1 MRIGFN
7 GFIHAT
13 RLNPK
18 VGTRQYPILMEPI
31 LPTKGYSSGMDTVE
45 IGKRIRDT
53 RENKGLSQED
63 VAEVVGGGQSTIGRI
78 EAGDWKRIPTALP
91 AIAKMLGLTLE
102 ELDPELAGVPPAAPG
117 SLVSRVLGDAD
128 FKVYA
133 SAEGGPGEIIL
144 STDPIEV
151 IPRPSVVAN
160 IREAYG
166 LIITGTSMFPEFR
179 HGETAIINPLLP
191 FQPGEVHIFYAER
204 EGTARASIKE
214 LRRATADNWL
224 VTQHNPPEGKAKD
237 FSMARR
243 EWRWIHRVLGK
254 YSRR

>member
-1 MRIGFN
+1 
-7 GFIHAT
+7 
-13 RLNPK
+13 
-18 VGTRQYPILMEPI
+18 
-31 LPTKGYSSGMDTVE
+31 MDTVH
-45 IGKRIRDT
+45 IGKMIRET
-53 RENKGLSQED
+53 RENKGLSQEEI
-63 VAEVVGGGQSTIGRI
+63 AEVVGGGQSTIGRI
-78 EAGDWKRIPTALP
+78 EAGDWKRIPSALP
-91 AIAKMLGLTLE
+91 AIVKMLGLSLE
-102 ELDPELAGVPPAAPG
+102 QLDPELAGLPPPGPG
-117 SLVSRVLGDAD
+117 SLVSNVLGDEN

-151 IPRPSVVAN
+151 IPRPLVVAN

-166 LIITGTSMFPEFR
+166 IVITGTSMFPEFR
-179 HGETAIINPLLP
+179 HGETAIVNPLLP

-204 EGTARASIKE
+204 EAAARASIKE

-224 VTQHNPPEGKAKD
+224 VTQHNPPEGKSKD
-237 FSMARR
+237 FTMPRR

>member
-1 MRIGFN
+1 
-7 GFIHAT
+7 
-13 RLNPK
+13 
-18 VGTRQYPILMEPI
+18 
-31 LPTKGYSSGMDTVE
+31 MDTVH
-45 IGKRIRDT
+45 IGKMIRDT

-63 VAEVVGGGQSTIGRI
+63 IAEVVGGGQSTIGRI
-78 EAGDWKRIPTALP
+78 EAGDWKRIPSALP
-91 AIAKMLGLTLE
+91 AIVKMLGLSLE
-102 ELDPELAGVPPAAPG
+102 QLDPELAGLPPPGPG
-117 SLVSRVLGDAD
+117 SLVSNVLGEEN

-151 IPRPSVVAN
+151 IPRPLVVAN

-166 LIITGTSMFPEFR
+166 IVITGTSMFPEFR
-179 HGETAIINPLLP
+179 HGETAIVNPLLP

-204 EGTARASIKE
+204 EAAARASIKE

-224 VTQHNPPEGKAKD
+224 VTQHNPPEGKSKD
-237 FSMARR
+237 FAMPRR

>member
-1 MRIGFN
+1 
-7 GFIHAT
+7 
-13 RLNPK
+13 
-18 VGTRQYPILMEPI
+18 
-31 LPTKGYSSGMDTVE
+31 MDTIQ
-45 IGKRIRDT
+45 IGKMIRET

-63 VAEVVGGGQSTIGRI
+63 VAEVVGGGQSTIARI
-78 EAGDWKRIPTALP
+78 EQGDWKRIPTALP
-91 AIAKMLGLTLE
+91 AIAKMLGIPLE
-102 ELDPELAGVPPAAPG
+102 GLDPELAGLPAAGPG
-117 SLVSRVLGDAD
+117 SLVAKVLGAED

-151 IPRPSVVAN
+151 IPRPSVVVN

-166 LIITGTSMFPEFR
+166 LIITGTSMFPEYR
-179 HGETAIINPLLP
+179 HGETAIVNPLLP

-204 EGTARASIKE
+204 EGAARASIKE
-214 LRRATADNWL
+214 LRRATPDNWL
-224 VTQHNPPEGKAKD
+224 VTQHNPPEGKSKD
-237 FSMARR
+237 FSMPRR

>member
-1 MRIGFN
+1 
-7 GFIHAT
+7 
-13 RLNPK
+13 
-18 VGTRQYPILMEPI
+18 
-31 LPTKGYSSGMDTVE
+31 MDTIQ
-45 IGKRIRDT
+45 IGKMIRET

-78 EAGDWKRIPTALP
+78 EAGEWKRVPSALP
-91 AIAKMLGLTLE
+91 AIVKMLGLSLE
-102 ELDPELAGVPPAAPG
+102 QLDPELAGLPPPAPG
-117 SLVSRVLGDAD
+117 SLVANVLGDEN

-151 IPRPSVVAN
+151 IPRPLVVAN

-166 LIITGTSMFPEFR
+166 IVITGSSMFPEFR
-179 HGETAIINPLLP
+179 HGETAIVNPLLP
-191 FQPGEVHIFYAER
+191 FQPGEVHIFYSER
-204 EGTARASIKE
+204 ESAARASIKE

-224 VTQHNPPEGKAKD
+224 VTQHNPPEGKSKD
-237 FSMARR
+237 FAMPRR

>member
-1 MRIGFN
+1 
-7 GFIHAT
+7 
-13 RLNPK
+13 
-18 VGTRQYPILMEPI
+18 
-31 LPTKGYSSGMDTVE
+31 MDTIE
-45 IGKRIRDT
+45 IGKKIREA
-53 RENKGLSQED
+53 RENRKLSQEE

-78 EAGDWKRIPTALP
+78 ESGDWKRIPSALP
-91 AIAKMLGLTLE
+91 AIAKMLGLSLE
-102 ELDPELAGVPPAAPG
+102 ELDPQLAGLPAPSPG
-117 SLVSRVLGDAD
+117 SIVSRVLGEED

-166 LIITGTSMFPEFR
+166 LIITGTSMYPEFR
-179 HGETAIINPLLP
+179 HGETAIVNPLLP

-204 EGTARASIKE
+204 EGAARASIKE

-224 VTQHNPPEGKAKD
+224 VTQHNPPDGKPKD
-237 FSMARR
+237 FSLPRR
-243 EWRWIHRVLGK
+243 EWRWVHRVLGK

>member
-1 MRIGFN
+1 
-7 GFIHAT
+7 
-13 RLNPK
+13 
-18 VGTRQYPILMEPI
+18 MEPA
-31 LPTKGYSSGMDTVE
+31 LPIKGYSLDMDTIE
-45 IGKRIRDT
+45 IGKRIRET

-78 EAGDWKRIPTALP
+78 EAGDWKRIPSALP
-91 AIAKMLGLTLE
+91 SIVKMLGLSLE
-102 ELDPELAGVPPAAPG
+102 DLDPELAGLPPPPPG
-117 SLVSRVLGDAD
+117 SIISRVLGDED

-133 SAEGGPGEIIL
+133 SAEGGPGEVIV

-151 IPRPSVVAN
+151 IARPSIVAN
-160 IREAYG
+160 IIDAYG

-179 HGETAIINPLLP
+179 HGETAIVNPLLP

-204 EGTARASIKE
+204 EGAARASIKE
-214 LRRATADNWL
+214 LRRATPDNWL
-224 VTQHNPPEGKAKD
+224 VTQHNPPEGKSKD

-243 EWRWIHRVLGK
+243 EWRWVHRVLGK

>member
-1 MRIGFN
+1 
-7 GFIHAT
+7 
-13 RLNPK
+13 
-18 VGTRQYPILMEPI
+18 
-31 LPTKGYSSGMDTVE
+31 MDTVH
-45 IGKRIRDT
+45 IGKMIRET
-53 RENKGLSQED
+53 RENKGLSQEEI
-63 VAEVVGGGQSTIGRI
+63 AEVVGGGQSTIGRI
-78 EAGDWKRIPTALP
+78 EAGDWKRIPSALP
-91 AIAKMLGLTLE
+91 AIVKMLGLSLE
-102 ELDPELAGVPPAAPG
+102 QLDPELAGLPPPGPG
-117 SLVSRVLGDAD
+117 SLVSNVLGDEN

-151 IPRPSVVAN
+151 IPRPLVVAN

-166 LIITGTSMFPEFR
+166 IVITGTSMFPEFR
-179 HGETAIINPLLP
+179 HGETAIVNPLLP

-204 EGTARASIKE
+204 EAAARASIKE

-224 VTQHNPPEGKAKD
+224 VTQHNPPEGKSKD
-237 FSMARR
+237 FAMPRR